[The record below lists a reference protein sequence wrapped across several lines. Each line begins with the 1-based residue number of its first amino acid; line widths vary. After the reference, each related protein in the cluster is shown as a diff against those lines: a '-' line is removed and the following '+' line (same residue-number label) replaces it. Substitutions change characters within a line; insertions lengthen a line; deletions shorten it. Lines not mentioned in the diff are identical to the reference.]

1 MHKVIKGNQ
10 LSFHNRTGF
19 TLIELLVVIA
29 IIAILA
35 ALLLPS
41 LGRAKSQAQ
50 RTSCLSCIKQW
61 GLACRMYSEDN
72 DNLVPEEGDLSKRIN
87 DPYNSDAWYNLV
99 ASIYAGERSLVDLYA
114 SGEIPLPSTRSI
126 YTCPAAARPTF
137 TPSMNK
143 AYFMYAENARI
154 CINKST
160 RLTNGI
166 PNVKLDSVPNP
177 SDTIL
182 FSECDSSTSTDPA
195 QSMVT
200 GQYAVGRHNGK
211 ANFYMVDGSAKV
223 VPFKEFTR
231 TALEANNATAE
242 WLVSRTIYW
251 YPTSKTR
258 N

>member
-1 MHKVIKGNQ
+1 MQGKQSLAQTG
-10 LSFHNRTGF
+10 TGF

-41 LGRAKSQAQ
+41 LGRAKNQAQ

-61 GLACRMYSEDN
+61 GFACQMYSEDN
-72 DNLVPEEGDLSKRIN
+72 DSLVPEEGDLSRRIN
-87 DPYNSDAWYNLV
+87 DPYNSDAWYNVV

-114 SGEIPLPSTRSI
+114 SGEMPLPSTHSI
-126 YTCPAAARPTF
+126 YTCPAAAKPTF
-137 TPSMNK
+137 TPSMTR

-166 PNVKLDSVPNP
+166 PNVRLDSVPNP

-200 GQYAVGRHNGK
+200 GQYAVARHKGR

-231 TALEANNATAE
+231 TAVEANNATTE
-242 WLVSRTIYW
+242 WLLPRAIYW
-251 YPTSKTR
+251 YPTSKTK